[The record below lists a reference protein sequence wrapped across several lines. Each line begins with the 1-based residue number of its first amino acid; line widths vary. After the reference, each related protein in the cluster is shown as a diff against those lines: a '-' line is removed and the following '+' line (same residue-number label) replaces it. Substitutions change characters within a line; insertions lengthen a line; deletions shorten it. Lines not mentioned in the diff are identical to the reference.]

1 MRYQKELSV
10 AAIAIVILLMIFK
23 PSVLG
28 IVYNNVLGKLFLVAC
43 IVFLTLKHTIA
54 GLLGVVFIAV
64 IASNSVFEGVEN
76 KEDGS
81 DGSDGSDGKGTKG
94 AKDAKDGKDKKE
106 LEKEAST
113 TPPAGTHP
121 AGADAASLAAAVM
134 KQMSA
139 PAS

>member
-64 IASNSVFEGVEN
+64 IASNSVFEGIENEKDKNKKDETAQKDEN
-76 KEDGS
+76 K
-81 DGSDGSDGKGTKG
+81 
-94 AKDAKDGKDKKE
+94 KDETDI
-106 LEKEAST
+106 
-113 TPPAGTHP
+113 PAVAAPATHP

-134 KQMSA
+134 KQMTA
-139 PAS
+139 TPTL

>member
-64 IASNSVFEGVEN
+64 IASNSVFEGIENEKDEN
-76 KEDGS
+76 KNDE
-81 DGSDGSDGKGTKG
+81 T
-94 AKDAKDGKDKKE
+94 AQKDENKKDK
-106 LEKEAST
+106 T
-113 TPPAGTHP
+113 IPAVAVAAPATHP
-121 AGADAASLAAAVM
+121 AGADAASLAEAVM
-134 KQMSA
+134 KQMTA
-139 PAS
+139 TPTA